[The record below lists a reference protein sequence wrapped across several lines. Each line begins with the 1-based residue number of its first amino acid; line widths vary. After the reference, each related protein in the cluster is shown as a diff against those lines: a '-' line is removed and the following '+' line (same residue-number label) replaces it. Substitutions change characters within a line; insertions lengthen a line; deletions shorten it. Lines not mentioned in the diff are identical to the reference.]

1 MISDRC
7 DFDDFVS
14 KTTGSDYHKIIYL
27 ADREATAAQRRVFR
41 TGVSDDEKARCGYQ
55 YAERLKGFIA
65 YLRYGIKPACISQE
79 ALVRLD
85 RLREGALTGRPFG
98 KPSDVVSDAQEGYL

>member
-14 KTTGSDYHKIIYL
+14 KTTGSDYHEIIYL
-27 ADREATAAQRRVFR
+27 ADREATAAQRRVFH

-55 YAERLKGFIA
+55 YAECLKDFIA

-85 RLREGALTGRPFG
+85 RIREGALTGRHSANPQT
-98 KPSDVVSDAQEGYL
+98 S

>member
-14 KTTGSDYHKIIYL
+14 KTTGRDYHEIIYL
-27 ADREATAAQRRVFR
+27 ADREATAAQRRVFH
-41 TGVSDDEKARCGYQ
+41 TGVSEEEKDRCGYQ
-55 YAERLKGFIA
+55 YAECLKGVIA
-65 YLRYGIKPACISQE
+65 YLRYGIKPACVSEE

-85 RLREGALTGRPFG
+85 RIREDALTGRPFG
-98 KPSDVVSDAQEGYL
+98 KPSDVVSDAQEGCL